1 MTEQTDTP
9 VLRFKSFNDKWS
21 SSTIG
26 ALGDFYY
33 GKSAPKWSITE
44 DVGIPCIRYGELYTK
59 FNNVVKEI
67 YSYTSMPKEKLRF
80 SKGGEILIPRVGE
93 DPLDFAKCVYLP
105 QKDVAIGEMISVYN
119 TKENPLFLTYY
130 FNTKMK
136 YEFAKRVEGASVS
149 NLYYSYLED
158 IKLKIPDIREQE
170 KLGEF
175 FSKLDQQIELEEKK
189 LELLEQQKKGYMQ
202 KIFSQ
207 ELRFKDKKDNYYS
220 DWKNCQLKDLTY
232 YKNGKGYEKVA
243 TTNGKYNIINL
254 NSIGIKGQLKNS
266 GKYTDFEDDTLLK
279 NDLIMILSDVAKGNL
294 IGMTAII
301 DENNKYLLNQRIALL
316 RIKNSLITNAYFLY
330 LYINF
335 NRKYFIN
342 MSAGMSQ
349 LNINKKTVED
359 FPVNLPNIEEQNKI
373 AILFKNY
380 GDTIKKQASKVK
392 LLKQRKQGLLQK
404 MFV

>member
-1 MTEQTDTP
+1 MSDDDI
-9 VLRFKSFNDKWS
+9 F
-21 SSTIG
+21 
-26 ALGDFYY
+26 
-33 GKSAPKWSITE
+33 
-44 DVGIPCIRYGELYTK
+44 K
-59 FNNVVKEI
+59 FNINKFNTPILVSKEYPVFTVKNTFSQNFIFYELNNNI
-67 YSYTSMPKEKLRF
+67 RF
-80 SKGGEILIPRVGE
+80 LKFCRIQKKGGTRTRLYFKNLLQYQTYFPNYEE
-93 DPLDFAKCVYLP
+93 Q
-105 QKDVAIGEMISVYN
+105 QKIGV
-119 TKENPLFLTYY
+119 
-130 FNTKMK
+130 
-136 YEFAKRVEGASVS
+136 
-149 NLYYSYLED
+149 
-158 IKLKIPDIREQE
+158 
-170 KLGEF
+170 F
-175 FSKLDQQIELEEKK
+175 FYKLDQQIELEEKK
-189 LELLEQQKKGYMQ
+189 LELLEQQKRGYMQ

-207 ELRFKDKKDNYYS
+207 ELRFKDKKDDYYS
-220 DWKNCQLKDLTY
+220 DWKNYQLKDLTY

-254 NSIGIKGQLKNS
+254 NSIGVKGQLKDS
-266 GKYTDFEDDTLLK
+266 GKYTNFEDDTLLK

-342 MSAGMSQ
+342 MSTGMSQ

-359 FPVNLPNIEEQNKI
+359 FQVNLPNIEEQNKI

-380 GDTIKKQASKVK
+380 EDNIKKQASKVK
-392 LLKQRKQGLLQK
+392 LLKQRKKGLLQK

>member
-1 MTEQTDTP
+1 MTEQQNTP
-9 VLRFKSFNDKWS
+9 ELRFKSFNDEWS
-21 SSTIG
+21 LSTIG

-59 FNNVVKEI
+59 FNNVVNEI

-105 QKDVAIGEMISVYN
+105 QKDIAIGEMISVYN

-170 KLGEF
+170 KLGQF
-175 FSKLDQQIELEEKK
+175 FSKLDRQIELEEEK
-189 LELLEQQKKGYMQ
+189 LELLEQQKRGYMQ

-207 ELRFKDKKDNYYS
+207 ELRFKDENGNEYP
-220 DWKNCQLKDLTY
+220 DWKDIKLNSIADIKTGN
-232 YKNGKGYEKVA
+232 KNAQDSIE
-243 TTNGKYNIINL
+243 NGKYMFFDRSVDIKYLNTFDFDEEAIIYPGEGSQFL
-254 NSIGIKGQLKNS
+254 PRYFK
-266 GKYTDFEDDTLLK
+266 GKYSLHQRAYSIYNIKVDPQYLYNYLELQNNHFLK
-279 NDLIMILSDVAKGNL
+279 YAVGSTVKSLRMIAFNKLIISSPVMDEQEKIGSFFNKIDNL
-294 IGMTAII
+294 I
-301 DENNKYLLNQRIALL
+301 ELQ
-316 RIKNSLITNAYFLY
+316 
-330 LYINF
+330 
-335 NRKYFIN
+335 
-342 MSAGMSQ
+342 
-349 LNINKKTVED
+349 
-359 FPVNLPNIEEQNKI
+359 
-373 AILFKNY
+373 
-380 GDTIKKQASKVK
+380 TIKIES
-392 LLKQRKQGLLQK
+392 LKQRKKGLLQK

>member
-254 NSIGIKGQLKNS
+254 NSIGIKGQLKDS

-301 DENNKYLLNQRIALL
+301 DEDNKYLLNQRIALL

>member
-1 MTEQTDTP
+1 MTEQANTP
-9 VLRFKSFNDKWS
+9 VLRFKSFNDEWS
-21 SSTIG
+21 LSTIG

-59 FNNVVKEI
+59 FNNVVNEI
-67 YSYTSMPKEKLRF
+67 YSYTSIPKEKLRF

-105 QKDVAIGEMISVYN
+105 QKDIAIGEMISVYN

-170 KLGEF
+170 KLGKF
-175 FSKLDQQIELEEKK
+175 FSKLDQQIELQQKK

-202 KIFSQ
+202 RLFSQ
-207 ELRFKDKKDNYYS
+207 KLRFKGE
-220 DWKNCQLKDLTY
+220 
-232 YKNGKGYEKVA
+232 NGKAYPNWDSKKLGDILERGNKEKV
-243 TTNGKYNIINL
+243 NN
-254 NSIGIKGQLKNS
+254 
-266 GKYTDFEDDTLLK
+266 
-279 NDLIMILSDVAKGNL
+279 
-294 IGMTAII
+294 I
-301 DENNKYLLNQRIALL
+301 DEYRRLTVSLHGNGLHEVVQERKTKDTRPFYQRFEGELIIGKQNFFNGSIAIVPSELNGFICSNAIMSYKIKNYIDKKYLLEYLL
-316 RIKNSLITNAYFLY
+316 QNDFLRKNEY
-330 LYINF
+330 LADGTGQ
-335 NRKYFIN
+335 KEL
-342 MSAGMSQ
+342 SE
-349 LNINKKTVED
+349 KKFEELEVKI
-359 FPVNLPNIEEQNKI
+359 PNSIEEQQKI
-373 AILFKNY
+373 GQFL
-380 GDTIKKQASKVK
+380 IKMDNLIEKQMTKVE
-392 LLKQRKQGLLQK
+392 LLKESKKGLLQK